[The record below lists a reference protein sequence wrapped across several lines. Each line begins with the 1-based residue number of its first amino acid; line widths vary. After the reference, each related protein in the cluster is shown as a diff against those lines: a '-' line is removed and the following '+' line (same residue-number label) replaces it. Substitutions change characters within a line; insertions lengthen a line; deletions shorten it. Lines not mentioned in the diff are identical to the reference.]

1 MKYIR
6 FIWLLISSI
15 PYNIRYGL
23 GTKYYR
29 TEVPLSSIPKFR
41 YMDKKVFKASQSRY
55 PWERLEHSI
64 KTYGYGFKP
73 IRLAPNGIDFN
84 TGEKKYVIKD
94 GNHRFTV
101 LTDIYGPEHRIS
113 VYVSY
118 KQYKDIYDIEN
129 VIKQN
134 RKEDMS
140 EMIKNY
146 NKLKKETIKKHEK

>member
-15 PYNIRYGL
+15 PYNIRYWL
-23 GTKYYR
+23 SIKYYR

-41 YMDKKVFKASQSRY
+41 YMDKKVFKNSQIGY
-55 PWERLEHSI
+55 PWKKLEYSI

-73 IRLAPNGIDFN
+73 IVLNPNGIDVN
-84 TGEKKYVIKD
+84 SGEKKYMIKD
-94 GNHRFTV
+94 GNHRFTI

-118 KQYKDIYDIEN
+118 KEYEDIYNIEN
-129 VIKQN
+129 TIKQH
-134 RKEDMS
+134 RKEAMA

>member
-1 MKYIR
+1 MEYIR
-6 FIWLLISSI
+6 FMWLLISSI

-23 GTKYYR
+23 SPKYYR
-29 TEVPLSSIPKFR
+29 TEVPISSIPKFR

-84 TGEKKYVIKD
+84 TGEKKYIIKD

-101 LTDIYGPEHRIS
+101 LHDMYGPEHMIS

-118 KQYKDIYDIEN
+118 KVYEDKIEN
-129 VIKQN
+129 AIKQN
-134 RKEDMS
+134 RKEAMT